1 METTATLILPLTVFV
16 HELTWCLSGQVHP
29 RRTGP
34 VLCNGGSSMAAVVG
48 NPRLPP
54 SVMDRWLWGP
64 MPTAEEE
71 AHMVADL
78 LGCQPLA
85 GPAATKE
92 RVMSALMQA
101 ECAHFATH
109 ISWKLAALVLTPSQD
124 TGSGPV
130 AAAPS
135 GGAGG
140 GESGVKSNYTIPESL
155 RLPDDASDAESICDS
170 PPLQEFLL
178 TAADILDL
186 RLPTKLVVLGSVD
199 QWCFSIIEID
209 IF

>member
-1 METTATLILPLTVFV
+1 
-16 HELTWCLSGQVHP
+16 
-29 RRTGP
+29 
-34 VLCNGGSSMAAVVG
+34 MAAVVG

-64 MPTAEEE
+64 MPSAEEE

-92 RVMSALMQA
+92 RVMSALTQA

-155 RLPDDASDAESICDS
+155 RMPDDASDAESICDS

-186 RLPTKLVVLGSVD
+186 RLPTKLVVLGSVN
-199 QWCFSIIEID
+199 QWYFSIIERLLYLFILLD
-209 IF
+209 WVSLFYFVNVLVIWLCNIYIYWCCQTIIHVYYV

>member
-1 METTATLILPLTVFV
+1 
-16 HELTWCLSGQVHP
+16 
-29 RRTGP
+29 
-34 VLCNGGSSMAAVVG
+34 
-48 NPRLPP
+48 
-54 SVMDRWLWGP
+54 

-92 RVMSALMQA
+92 RVMSALTQA

-109 ISWKLAALVLTPSQD
+109 ISWKLAALVLTPTLD
-124 TGSGPV
+124 AGSGS
-130 AAAPS
+130 AAPAPS
-135 GGAGG
+135 GGSGS
-140 GESGVKSNYTIPESL
+140 GEGKSNYTIPESL
-155 RLPDDASDAESICDS
+155 RVQDDGSDAESICDS

-186 RLPTKLVVLGSVD
+186 RLPTKLVVLGSVTFNNIHFHKTTGTFLEISSD
-199 QWCFSIIEID
+199 VLHRKESDTFLKVHLVSKWAHQLFSYITSV
-209 IF
+209 

>member
-1 METTATLILPLTVFV
+1 M
-16 HELTWCLSGQVHP
+16 
-29 RRTGP
+29 
-34 VLCNGGSSMAAVVG
+34 LCNGGMAAVVG

-92 RVMSALMQA
+92 RVMSALTQA

-109 ISWKLAALVLTPSQD
+109 ISWKLAALVLTPSLD
-124 TGSGPV
+124 AGPA

-135 GGAGG
+135 GGSGG
-140 GESGVKSNYTIPESL
+140 GDGGGKSNYTIPESL
-155 RLPDDASDAESICDS
+155 RVPDDASDAESICDS

-186 RLPTKLVVLGSVD
+186 RLPTKLVVLGSVTQRKD
-199 QWCFSIIEID
+199 SGVSNLFSV
-209 IF
+209 